1 MVDGYRVDWV
11 PNSIRPFEDI
21 TRKIGAVR
29 AAAKA
34 RGDTVRDKTAKEI
47 GNSIYGKI
55 SQAVAST
62 RIIPDDIEERR
73 VFDTRFG
80 STQPLKPS
88 AISNALLAAYVT
100 GLVRAM
106 LIEAISALP
115 ADTWIGTATTDGF
128 LFAGTL
134 VDVDLTGTVAQAF
147 TAARQRITP
156 DKHAVWE
163 VKHVVPRVLVIKT
176 RGTFTAAPPD
186 WSDPRGPVL
195 AKAGYRL
202 PDIGD
207 MSETAQ
213 CAEWIGRYRERDYD
227 TRMLSRTL
235 TSLRRQYFELVDLQN
250 EERQVRWNADFD
262 MKRRLVNV
270 RDIDGLI
277 AADTAPWQTIEDF
290 SHARDSFDDWRASQ
304 RRVLKTAKD
313 FDDWMKW
320 SAERRSRKATGT
332 RSDNRLSPVANAVL
346 KALAHRLE
354 CAVHILTSRSF
365 LATER
370 PNLTARAARL
380 MAALTGKTINEMAV
394 KNARRR
400 GAGPSNLRGSIHDL
414 SADDRAFLG
423 RWLGLGSIFPEVLE
437 VASMLCAND
446 SPAAFELAEIE
457 SVRPAD
463 ETLKAILDEG
473 TRPT

>member
-1 MVDGYRVDWV
+1 MQTIEVVDGYRVDWV

-156 DKHAVWE
+156 DKPSVWE
-163 VKHVVPRVLVIKT
+163 VKHVVPRVLVTKT

-207 MSETAQ
+207 MSETATV
-213 CAEWIGRYRERDYD
+213 RRMDRSLSER
-227 TRMLSRTL
+227 
-235 TSLRRQYFELVDLQN
+235 
-250 EERQVRWNADFD
+250 
-262 MKRRLVNV
+262 
-270 RDIDGLI
+270 
-277 AADTAPWQTIEDF
+277 APT
-290 SHARDSFDDWRASQ
+290 
-304 RRVLKTAKD
+304 T
-313 FDDWMKW
+313 
-320 SAERRSRKATGT
+320 
-332 RSDNRLSPVANAVL
+332 PV
-346 KALAHRLE
+346 
-354 CAVHILTSRSF
+354 C
-365 LATER
+365 
-370 PNLTARAARL
+370 
-380 MAALTGKTINEMAV
+380 
-394 KNARRR
+394 
-400 GAGPSNLRGSIHDL
+400 
-414 SADDRAFLG
+414 
-423 RWLGLGSIFPEVLE
+423 
-437 VASMLCAND
+437 
-446 SPAAFELAEIE
+446 
-457 SVRPAD
+457 
-463 ETLKAILDEG
+463 
-473 TRPT
+473 